1 MRGAPSRLAH
11 VPDQRIETWS
21 GRQVTRSP
29 GARASESHPEPRPR
43 TPALWLGRLQPRL
56 PECAGDHRSEG
67 LRRGPCSAV
76 CPAPRTPLPSRTPAG
91 PSAHPGLGD
100 DVASAEGRNGPRLQQ
115 TRPWEPTPRETRGLR
130 TSLPR
135 AWTHRDFAR
144 FLCAR
149 KLCRS
154 VAHTAAFTSLLP
166 APEGRGPIS
175 FLFFLFF
182 SFSFACGSPGFPSVC
197 GRGCFSS
204 LCVLSPLSKSR

>member
-11 VPDQRIETWS
+11 VPDQRTETRS

-115 TRPWEPTPRETRGLR
+115 TRPWEPTPRG
-130 TSLPR
+130 
-135 AWTHRDFAR
+135 DAR
-144 FLCAR
+144 FANLSPACVASSRLRPLPLRAEALSFGGSHGRLHLSVACAR
-149 KLCRS
+149 GQGSDFFPFL
-154 VAHTAAFTSLLP
+154 
-166 APEGRGPIS
+166 S
-175 FLFFLFF
+175 FLFFFFCMWITRFSQRLRKRLLFLI
-182 SFSFACGSPGFPSVC
+182 VC
-197 GRGCFSS
+197 S
-204 LCVLSPLSKSR
+204 